1 MFIYIYA
8 MTTMWQEDPSHSWL
22 EDRVTFVSLDQL
34 NKTFYVRGYSYF
46 LLMVPNSSS
55 ALQS

>member
-1 MFIYIYA
+1 MA
-8 MTTMWQEDPSHSWL
+8 TTWREDPSHSWL
-22 EDRVTFVSLDQL
+22 EERVTFASLGQL
-34 NKTFYVRGYSYF
+34 NKAFYVRDYSYF